1 MADTKKLQLMA
12 PVSGLA
18 MAITDVS
25 DPVFSQK
32 MMGDG
37 FGIDPTDGQIAA
49 PVDGRIMMIADTKH
63 AIGIKADNGA
73 ELLVHLGIDTVEL
86 KGAPFEIDTAM
97 DARVKAGDLIGSM
110 DLDAIK
116 KAGKKTTVIVAIT
129 NSKEVLDHLDVNA
142 VK

>member
-37 FGIDPTDGQIAA
+37 FGIDPTDG
-49 PVDGRIMMIADTKH
+49 
-63 AIGIKADNGA
+63 
-73 ELLVHLGIDTVEL
+73 
-86 KGAPFEIDTAM
+86 
-97 DARVKAGDLIGSM
+97 
-110 DLDAIK
+110 
-116 KAGKKTTVIVAIT
+116 
-129 NSKEVLDHLDVNA
+129 
-142 VK
+142 